1 MGLEIESK
9 CLLDTSRVGL
19 TRNGR
24 PVLDRV
30 IDAPVSQ
37 DVLTWKDHGS
47 GLIQSILIETLLVKH
62 SPFVTFAC
70 NGRRMWIT
78 C

>member
-1 MGLEIESK
+1 VSFIRHGQ
-9 CLLDTSRVGL
+9 VGL
-19 TRNGR
+19 SRNGR
-24 PVLDRV
+24 LVLDRV

-37 DVLTWKDHGS
+37 DVLTWKDREP
-47 GLIQSILIETLLVKH
+47 GLIQSTMIEALVVKH
-62 SPFVTFAC
+62 SPFVTCAC